1 MAHPSGEQWQIEHGN
16 LVAVVTEVGGGLRSL
31 RLGDHDVVA
40 GYEADEM
47 ASAGRGQVL
56 VPWPN
61 RMRDGRYTFDGQEH
75 TLPVTEL
82 RTGTASHGLTRWEPW
97 RLRERHDDAVVVAH
111 TIHPRPGWPFHVEV
125 TAAWVLDSAGLTC
138 TTQATNVGPTAA
150 PWGYGAHPY
159 LALGST
165 PAADAR
171 LTVPAEQVLTVDD
184 RGLPADLVEVSST
197 PLRGSSVAPQDTAF
211 DLRDGGPLGDREIDH
226 AYTGLARGE
235 DRCWQVELATDVLVS
250 RLWGGPGLDWVQ
262 VFTGRARGEGGVPGV
277 AVEPLSCPAD
287 AYNTGVGL
295 VRLEPGQT
303 WTAQWGIESR
313 LA

>member
-1 MAHPSGEQWQIEHGN
+1 MANPSGEQWQIEHGD
-16 LVAVVTEVGGGLRSL
+16 LVAVITEVGGGLRTL
-31 RLGDHDVVA
+31 RRGDHDVVA
-40 GYEADEM
+40 GYAADEM

-61 RMRDGRYTFDGQEH
+61 RLRDGRYTIDGQEH
-75 TLPVTEL
+75 VLPVTEPK
-82 RTGTASHGLTRWEPW
+82 TGNASHGLTRWESW
-97 RLRERHDDAVVVAH
+97 RLRERHEDAVVVAH

-138 TTQATNVGPTAA
+138 TTQATNVGTSTA

-159 LALGST
+159 LALGGT
-165 PAADAR
+165 AAGDAR
-171 LTVPAEQVLTVDD
+171 LTVPAAQVLTVDE
-184 RGLPADLVEVSST
+184 RSLPADLVDVSGT
-197 PLRGSSVAPQDTAF
+197 PF
-211 DLRDGGPLGDREIDH
+211 DLRGGEPLGEREIDH

-235 DRCWQVELATDVLVS
+235 DRCWQVELTTDALTS
-250 RLWGGPGLDWVQ
+250 RVWGGPGLDWVQ

-313 LA
+313 VS